1 MLLAPQLMTASF
13 ALVLQRG
20 PIAPAVM
27 RTAASPTMKI
37 PQRFAQPA
45 MAALLAATIAFAP
58 IDAVHAAAKKS
69 GGGGGGRPNIVQTK
83 SGIKTVPAASASKA
97 AAPSPSASTT
107 AAPSASASDSKT
119 GGRVGGRAPAPAAA
133 PVATAAAA
141 PAAPSVTNVIIQQ
154 PMQPMGYGGGMG
166 YGQPM
171 GGGGGGGMGL
181 LIGVELAEAFVKEQ
195 QRAAMLKQQ
204 LATQQQLGA
213 DQAPHPIDHI
223 VHHTVHY
230 PGAAEAA
237 GPNPTLTLT
246 LTLRPNDPPMDP
258 ATLPWTLPWTL
269 PTLPEQAAIQGLQ
282 RQLAEQSAKVDQL
295 AAQKNNPPAAAPA
308 AAGATEEQLKMQLQL
323 MQNQKDLDQLRA
335 AK

>member
-1 MLLAPQLMTASF
+1 
-13 ALVLQRG
+13 
-20 PIAPAVM
+20 
-27 RTAASPTMKI
+27 
-37 PQRFAQPA
+37 
-45 MAALLAATIAFAP
+45 
-58 IDAVHAAAKKS
+58 
-69 GGGGGGRPNIVQTK
+69 
-83 SGIKTVPAASASKA
+83 
-97 AAPSPSASTT
+97 
-107 AAPSASASDSKT
+107 
-119 GGRVGGRAPAPAAA
+119 PAPAAA

-246 LTLRPNDPPMDP
+246 LTLRPNDPPMDG
-258 ATLPWTLPWTL
+258 WTL

>member
-1 MLLAPQLMTASF
+1 
-13 ALVLQRG
+13 V
-20 PIAPAVM
+20 
-27 RTAASPTMKI
+27 
-37 PQRFAQPA
+37 
-45 MAALLAATIAFAP
+45 
-58 IDAVHAAAKKS
+58 
-69 GGGGGGRPNIVQTK
+69 
-83 SGIKTVPAASASKA
+83 
-97 AAPSPSASTT
+97 
-107 AAPSASASDSKT
+107 
-119 GGRVGGRAPAPAAA
+119 
-133 PVATAAAA
+133 AAA

-213 DQAPHPIDHI
+213 DQA
-223 VHHTVHY
+223 
-230 PGAAEAA
+230 
-237 GPNPTLTLT
+237 
-246 LTLRPNDPPMDP
+246 
-258 ATLPWTLPWTL
+258 
-269 PTLPEQAAIQGLQ
+269 AIQGLQ

-295 AAQKNNPPAAAPA
+295 AAQKNNPPAVAPA

-323 MQNQKDLDQLRA
+323 MQNQKDLEQLRA

>member
-45 MAALLAATIAFAP
+45 FLAILAATLAFAP

-69 GGGGGGRPNIVQTK
+69 GGGGGGRPNVVQTK

-97 AAPSPSASTT
+97 AAPSPSASTTAAPSPSASTTAAPSPSASTT

-133 PVATAAAA
+133 PAAPVAAA

-230 PGAAEAA
+230 PGATEAA
-237 GPNPTLTLT
+237 
-246 LTLRPNDPPMDP
+246 RPNLNPDSDPPT
-258 ATLPWTLPWTL
+258 ALP
-269 PTLPEQAAIQGLQ
+269 
-282 RQLAEQSAKVDQL
+282 
-295 AAQKNNPPAAAPA
+295 
-308 AAGATEEQLKMQLQL
+308 
-323 MQNQKDLDQLRA
+323 
-335 AK
+335 

>member
-20 PIAPAVM
+20 PIAPAAM

-37 PQRFAQPA
+37 PQGFAQPA
-45 MAALLAATIAFAP
+45 MAAFLAATIAFAP

-69 GGGGGGRPNIVQTK
+69 GGGGGGRPNVVQTK
-83 SGIKTVPAASASKA
+83 SGIKTVPSASASASKPAAPSASASKA
-97 AAPSPSASTT
+97 AAPSASASTT

-133 PVATAAAA
+133 PAAPVAAA

-230 PGAAEAA
+230 PGATEAA
-237 GPNPTLTLT
+237 
-246 LTLRPNDPPMDP
+246 RPNLNPDSDPPT
-258 ATLPWTLPWTL
+258 ALP
-269 PTLPEQAAIQGLQ
+269 
-282 RQLAEQSAKVDQL
+282 
-295 AAQKNNPPAAAPA
+295 
-308 AAGATEEQLKMQLQL
+308 
-323 MQNQKDLDQLRA
+323 
-335 AK
+335 